1 MIDIREY
8 EQLALDSGAYR
19 DIEIDILK
27 ETLASWKARPGDP
40 YTILELRDGRVLAGF
55 AVFCRAPNTEF
66 TYDILSLCVDPVYRG
81 KGVGRRLLEMLEEEA
96 LGADPAAILRC
107 ETSRKKQEAIGAE
120 VLEDCGYAL
129 IGHIADFYEGGDDYF
144 MYARHASRPLA
155 SASAAGQAAGAA
167 GKAGAAAAS
176 AAGNASEPEGAGK

>member
-19 DIEIDILK
+19 DIEVDILK
-27 ETLASWKARPGDP
+27 ENLASWKSKPGDP
-40 YTILELRDGRVLAGF
+40 YTILELRDGRILAGF
-55 AVFCRAPNTEF
+55 AVFSRAPNTEF

-81 KGVGRRLLEMLEEEA
+81 KGVGQRLLEMLEEEA
-96 LGADPAAILRC
+96 LGSNPAAILRC
-107 ETSRKKQEAIGAE
+107 ETSRKKREAIGPD

-129 IGHIADFYEGGDDYF
+129 IGHIVDFYEGGDDYF

-155 SASAAGQAAGAA
+155 PAKAAAARGTEAA
-167 GKAGAAAAS
+167 KEAAAAS
-176 AAGNASEPEGAGK
+176 EAGQSPEREGAPR